1 MMPSA
6 LKHVYVGK
14 INFYVANQNDINT
27 LSADE
32 LAALET
38 ECKTVEEANNTAAA
52 QVKNLQSGFENS
64 LIMPVPSDTY
74 QSSTNSKAPPRMSNS
89 RLR

>member
-6 LKHVYVGK
+6 LERVYVGK
-14 INFYVANQNDINT
+14 INFYVANQNDIDT
-27 LSADE
+27 LGADE

-52 QVKNLQSGFENS
+52 QVKNLQSGFKNL

-74 QSSTNSKAPPRMSNS
+74 QSSTNSKVSPRTLNS